1 MVLFCDTAEG
11 AADRREP
18 LPMAAAVG
26 AAAKAPAAAPQQRG
40 PVVPEFGQPMVWW
53 LARFAPD
60 CGARDRVKTDRA

>member
-1 MVLFCDTAEG
+1 
-11 AADRREP
+11 
-18 LPMAAAVG
+18 MAAAVG